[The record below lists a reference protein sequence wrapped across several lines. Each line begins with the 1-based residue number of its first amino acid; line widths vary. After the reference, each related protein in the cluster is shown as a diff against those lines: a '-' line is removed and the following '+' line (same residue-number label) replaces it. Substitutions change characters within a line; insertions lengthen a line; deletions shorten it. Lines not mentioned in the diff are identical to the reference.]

1 MDVALFG
8 FALFVF
14 FMFVVVCI
22 TDVSHLLGLVFQS
35 ALQYDVFCLY
45 GLFLDLSILR
55 FVRVLKLYGVLG
67 FSVLCWCFCVLW
79 GALLVFFFRI
89 LIVLCVFS
97 VLMSLARCF
106 VCLLFCIILFYN
118 MFGFCVLSFSRFGR
132 S

>member
-79 GALLVFFFRI
+79 GALLVFISDIDRSM
-89 LIVLCVFS
+89 CV
-97 VLMSLARCF
+97 
-106 VCLLFCIILFYN
+106 
-118 MFGFCVLSFSRFGR
+118 
-132 S
+132 